1 MPQVVIDVTV
11 VGAGPAGLATIA
23 SLLEKAQKAPAVELR
38 IDVIEKRKEFTR
50 RQKLIVPKTDILPD
64 PELRWDEFCHRL
76 FDPHNELRINHH
88 GELID
93 THQNPINNL
102 NKRQKFLR
110 KLMRQK
116 DNYPAP
122 KNFSIK
128 ALQEVLKEHID
139 HQTIPNVKLQWHETR
154 VITIDLQKKV
164 LHLENEKSVTFDYL
178 LICEGEKRELV
189 QELNNIIS
197 KDFTSSLTPF
207 HYKKMGTPTHHIA
220 ARLTVKPLSK
230 EKTYQEFLAKNRKP
244 IQLSAKELH
253 SYGWD
258 PLWGNPDCI
267 FDDNLYKENLQDPNW
282 KPRLFIASRIPEL
295 LHTNSNPVI
304 KRRKAL
310 EWASFFAAKRVQ
322 VSADNF
328 IIDEKGEN
336 DKQSNINT
344 FLSDM
349 RYVDKPCRKLPNGGY
364 IVLLGD
370 CAMSP
375 YYPVGISSA
384 IPMVLGGLVADTIV
398 NYSQQKEPFQ
408 VFIDKYHHYEKII
421 ADYTGYRNEDIE
433 TAVEC
438 IQELETSLR
447 KELADLPVSSSQEI
461 QTFIEKQNRTN
472 VLRKLSQDL
481 MAESTGTNTF
491 LTVKGCLEK
500 LSLSD
505 LNYFEAITF
514 EPRIKEL
521 VETLQ
526 DKQLLT
532 EMIKNY
538 NASQAKV
545 SMNF

>member
-1 MPQVVIDVTV
+1 MPQVVINVTV

-23 SLLEKAQKAPAVELR
+23 SLLEKAKKAPAVELR
-38 IDVIEKRKEFTR
+38 IHIIEKRKEFTR
-50 RQKLIVPKTDILPD
+50 RQKLIVPRKDILPD
-64 PELRWDEFCHRL
+64 PELRWDQFCHRL
-76 FDPHNELRINHH
+76 FDPHNELQVNHY

-93 THQNPINNL
+93 TQQNPINNL

-116 DNYPAP
+116 DTYPAP

-128 ALQEVLKEHID
+128 SLQEALKEYLD
-139 HQTIPNVKLQWHETR
+139 HQTIPNVKLQWYETR
-154 VITIDLQKKV
+154 ATAIDLQKKI
-164 LHLENEKSVTFDYL
+164 LHLADHETVAFDYL
-178 LICEGEKRELV
+178 LVCEGEGKELVREL
-189 QELNNIIS
+189 NKIII
-197 KDFTSSLTPF
+197 KDFSPSLTPF
-207 HYKKMGTPTHHIA
+207 QYKKMGTPTHHIA
-220 ARLTVKPLSK
+220 ARLTVKPLGK
-230 EKTYQEFLAKNRKP
+230 GQTYQEFLANNRKP
-244 IQLSAKELH
+244 IQLSTKELH

-267 FDDNLYKENLQDPNW
+267 FDDNLYKENLKDPTW

-295 LHTNSNPVI
+295 LHNNSNPVI

-310 EWASFFAAKRVQ
+310 EWTSFFAAKRVQ

-349 RYVDKPCRKLPNGGY
+349 RYVDNPCRKLPNGGY
-364 IVLLGD
+364 ILLLGD

-408 VFIDKYHHYEKII
+408 AFIDKYHHYEKII

-433 TAVEC
+433 TVVEC

-447 KELADLPVSSSQEI
+447 KELAVLPVSSSQEI
-461 QTFIEKQNRTN
+461 QTFIDKQNRTN

-481 MAESTGTNTF
+481 MAGSIGTNTF

-505 LNYFEAITF
+505 LNYFEAISF
-514 EPRIKEL
+514 EPRIKKL

-532 EMIKNY
+532 EMIQNH
-538 NASQAKV
+538 NASQSKA